1 PLGATL
7 RALAWLRK
15 GALPELLAQLL
26 DLRNGDGTL
35 DLHKA
40 TGYLDQAAQL
50 ALVKVRPGDRRVFLH
65 DEIYALLDRY
75 VLQESSEDERDV
87 VYGTILAYYR
97 DLTYRLEQRV
107 DRPSPIAG
115 SAQLLLRHAYVEEMH
130 YHLCYSPPM
139 GFSTYFWLA
148 EEALGAGDLE
158 MDMLVRCEFLR
169 TLS

>member
-1 PLGATL
+1 PPTFEKPLEELRRQGLEHWWPDVEKTLLVRIYEASGAIGATL

-15 GALPELLAQLL
+15 GATPDLLAQLL

-97 DLTYRLEQRV
+97 DLTHRLEQRA
-107 DRPSPIAG
+107 DRPSPVA
-115 SAQLLLRHAYVEEMH
+115 
-130 YHLCYSPPM
+130 
-139 GFSTYFWLA
+139 
-148 EEALGAGDLE
+148 
-158 MDMLVRCEFLR
+158 
-169 TLS
+169 